1 MNLTVNQLL
10 TIVGRLDDSPGFD
23 TPRERFRR
31 FLTERMTDAP
41 SARVVVEEC
50 RQMSGEQNLRALQDA
65 VVVTGRMLGF
75 ATSFS
80 AYQHDP
86 GAAPIAGQWE
96 SRRRL
101 RVILALCAGQM
112 AESEVEALS
121 NEVRSRG
128 QADISRVGL
137 CVVTP
142 FCSAKARLEE
152 MLQTRMHPELRLI
165 SLAGIL
171 RMADMTAAGRLTH
184 DDVLQL
190 LNPDVTVDSV
200 VDLLD
205 RSRTA
210 AHTSSELDPVDS
222 SRTAAHTS
230 AELDLVDRSRNVAD
244 RPSEPAPADQRA
256 PEGERA
262 AAGNFWIAAIRLP
275 QDTPAAQFVDSV
287 ISNRRLLA
295 IHPASQ
301 AQRDVKPG
309 DSICVC
315 IAGEGFV
322 ADARVAGLVEDGTS
336 GVRNAERFAQVLRLT
351 DVTVYGVPV
360 VPAPELIRKI
370 ELTPN
375 GDAGAVVT
383 PVSRGEFARVTR
395 AAVRSRNS

>member
-31 FLTERMTDAP
+31 FLSERMTDAD
-41 SARVVVEEC
+41 SARQVIQEC
-50 RQMSGEQNLRALQDA
+50 RQMSGEQNHRALQDA
-65 VVVTGRMLGF
+65 VILTGKLLGF
-75 ATSFS
+75 VTTFDS
-80 AYQHDP
+80 YQHDP
-86 GAAPIAGQWE
+86 GTAPIGGQWE

-101 RVILALCAGQM
+101 RVILTVCTGQIAD
-112 AESEVEALS
+112 AELEALS
-121 NEVRSRG
+121 KAVGSG
-128 QADISRVGL
+128 VGL

-142 FCSAKARLEE
+142 FCSAKTHLEE
-152 MLQTRMHPELRLI
+152 MLRTRAYPNLRLI

-171 RMADMTAAGRLTH
+171 RMADMVVAGQLTH

-205 RSRTA
+205 RSLTA
-210 AHTSSELDPVDS
+210 AQSVTP
-222 SRTAAHTS
+222 AHKS
-230 AELDLVDRSRNVAD
+230 AEAASDA
-244 RPSEPAPADQRA
+244 QRA
-256 PEGERA
+256 TEGERTTH
-262 AAGNFWIAAIRLP
+262 NYWIAAIRLP
-275 QDTPAAQFVDSV
+275 HDTPPAQFVDSV
-287 ISNRRLLA
+287 ISTRRLLP
-295 IHPASQ
+295 IDSASQ
-301 AQRDVKPG
+301 AHHVVQPG

-322 ADARVAGLVEDGTS
+322 ADASVADLMPDGTS
-336 GVRNAERFAQVLRLT
+336 GVRHAERFAQVLRLT
-351 DVTVYGVPV
+351 DVTVYGAPV

-383 PVSRGEFARVTR
+383 PVSRGEFAQVTR
-395 AAVRSRNS
+395 AAVRSRKS

>member
-10 TIVGRLDDSPGFD
+10 TIVGRLDDGPGFD

-31 FLTERMTDAP
+31 FLSERMTDP
-41 SARVVVEEC
+41 QSARIVIQEC

-65 VVVTGRMLGF
+65 VVITGKMLGF
-75 ATSFS
+75 GTTFS
-80 AYQHDP
+80 SYQHDP
-86 GAAPIAGQWE
+86 GSAPIAGQWE
-96 SRRRL
+96 WRRRL
-101 RVILALCAGQM
+101 RVVLALCAGRI
-112 AESEVEALS
+112 ADSEVEALS
-121 NEVRSRG
+121 NAVRNGG
-128 QADISRVGL
+128 QGDTSCVGL

-142 FCSAKARLEE
+142 FCSTRARLEE
-152 MLQTRMHPELRLI
+152 MLRSHTHPELRLI

-171 RMADMTAAGRLTH
+171 RMAEMVAAGQLTH

-200 VDLLD
+200 VNLLD

-210 AHTSSELDPVDS
+210 AQTSAELEPVDRSRTAPHTSS
-222 SRTAAHTS
+222 
-230 AELDLVDRSRNVAD
+230 ELDLVDRSRTAAK

-256 PEGERA
+256 PDGERA
-262 AAGNFWIAAIRLP
+262 ADNFWIAAIRLP
-275 QDTPAAQFVDSV
+275 HDTPPAQFVDSV

-295 IHPASQ
+295 IDSASQ
-301 AQRDVKPG
+301 AQRVVQPG

-322 ADARVAGLVEDGTS
+322 ADARVAGLMEDGTS

-351 DVTVYGVPV
+351 DVTVYGAPV
-360 VPAPELIRKI
+360 VPAPELIQKI

-375 GDAGAVVT
+375 GDAGAIVT

-395 AAVRSRNS
+395 AAVRLRNS

>member
-10 TIVGRLDDSPGFD
+10 TVVGRLDDSPGFD

-31 FLTERMTDAP
+31 FLSERMTDAQ
-41 SARVVVEEC
+41 SARQVIQEC
-50 RQMSGEQNLRALQDA
+50 RQMSGEQNHRALRDA
-65 VVVTGRMLGF
+65 VVLSGKLLGF
-75 ATSFS
+75 ITAFS

-86 GAAPIAGQWE
+86 GAAPIGGQWE
-96 SRRRL
+96 SLRRL
-101 RVILALCAGQM
+101 RVILTVCTGQI
-112 AESEVEALS
+112 ADTELEALS
-121 NEVRSRG
+121 KAAQNG
-128 QADISRVGL
+128 VGL

-142 FCSAKARLEE
+142 FCSAKAHLEE
-152 MLQTRMHPELRLI
+152 MLRTRTHPELRLI

-171 RMADMTAAGRLTH
+171 RMADMVAAGQLAH

-210 AHTSSELDPVDS
+210 AQSPTVAQSLTVAHKSSE
-222 SRTAAHTS
+222 AAS
-230 AELDLVDRSRNVAD
+230 DV
-244 RPSEPAPADQRA
+244 QRA
-256 PEGERA
+256 PEGERTTD
-262 AAGNFWIAAIRLP
+262 NYWIAAIRLP
-275 QDTPAAQFVDSV
+275 QDTPPAQFVDSV

-295 IHPASQ
+295 IDPVSQ
-301 AQRDVKPG
+301 AQRVVQTG

-322 ADARVAGLVEDGTS
+322 ADARVAGLVADGAS
-336 GVRNAERFAQVLRLT
+336 GVRHAERFAQVLRLT
-351 DVTVYGVPV
+351 DVTVYGAPV

-370 ELTPN
+370 ELTPS

-395 AAVRSRNS
+395 AAVRSGNA

>member
-10 TIVGRLDDSPGFD
+10 TVVGRLDDSPGFD

-31 FLTERMTDAP
+31 FLSERMTDAQ
-41 SARVVVEEC
+41 SARQVIQEC
-50 RQMSGEQNLRALQDA
+50 RQMSGEQNHRALQDA
-65 VVVTGRMLGF
+65 VVLTGKLLGF
-75 ATSFS
+75 VTTFNS
-80 AYQHDP
+80 YQHDP
-86 GAAPIAGQWE
+86 GAAPIGGQWE

-101 RVILALCAGQM
+101 RVILAVCTGQI
-112 AESEVEALS
+112 ADTELEALS
-121 NEVRSRG
+121 KAAQNG
-128 QADISRVGL
+128 VGL

-142 FCSAKARLEE
+142 FCSAKAHLEE
-152 MLQTRMHPELRLI
+152 MLRTRTYPELRLI

-171 RMADMTAAGRLTH
+171 RMADMVAAGQLAH

-205 RSRTA
+205 RSLTA
-210 AHTSSELDPVDS
+210 AQSLTVAHKSSE
-222 SRTAAHTS
+222 AAS
-230 AELDLVDRSRNVAD
+230 DV
-244 RPSEPAPADQRA
+244 QRA

-262 AAGNFWIAAIRLP
+262 TGNYWIAAIRLP
-275 QDTPAAQFVDSV
+275 QDTPPAQFVDSV
-287 ISNRRLLA
+287 ISTRRLLA
-295 IHPASQ
+295 INPASQ
-301 AQRDVKPG
+301 AQRVVQPG

-322 ADARVAGLVEDGTS
+322 ADARVAGLVADGAS
-336 GVRNAERFAQVLRLT
+336 GVRHAERFAHVLRLT
-351 DVTVYGVPV
+351 DVTVYGAPV

-383 PVSRGEFARVTR
+383 PVSRGEFALVTR
-395 AAVRSRNS
+395 AAARSGSA

>member
-10 TIVGRLDDSPGFD
+10 TIVGRLDDGPGFD

-31 FLTERMTDAP
+31 FLSERMTDP
-41 SARVVVEEC
+41 QSARIVIQEC

-65 VVVTGRMLGF
+65 VVITGKMLGF
-75 ATSFS
+75 ATTFS
-80 AYQHDP
+80 SYQHDP
-86 GAAPIAGQWE
+86 GSAPIGGQWE

-101 RVILALCAGQM
+101 RVILALCAGRM
-112 AESEVEALS
+112 ADNEIEALS
-121 NEVRSRG
+121 NAVRNGGR
-128 QADISRVGL
+128 ADTSRVGL

-142 FCSAKARLEE
+142 FCSTRARLEE
-152 MLQTRMHPELRLI
+152 MLRSHTHPELRLV

-171 RMADMTAAGRLTH
+171 RMAEMVAGGQLTH

-210 AHTSSELDPVDS
+210 AHTSAELDPVDH
-222 SRTAAHTS
+222 SRTAA
-230 AELDLVDRSRNVAD
+230 DRS
-244 RPSEPAPADQRA
+244 SEPAPADQPP

-262 AAGNFWIAAIRLP
+262 AADNFWIAAIRLP
-275 QDTPAAQFVDSV
+275 RDTPPAQFVDSV

-295 IHPASQ
+295 INPASQ
-301 AQRDVKPG
+301 AQRIVQPG

-322 ADARVAGLVEDGTS
+322 ADARVAGLMEDGTS
-336 GVRNAERFAQVLRLT
+336 GVRNAERFKVLRLT
-351 DVTVYGVPV
+351 DVTVYGAPV
-360 VPAPELIRKI
+360 VPAPELIQKI